1 MRILQ
6 FAAVTAALFIAA
18 GTLSAQ
24 GREFDVIYKKDGTTV
39 VGTILE
45 RIPDKTVVIE
55 VNGETEF
62 VDYSEIRN
70 IAREFF
76 PEITDVVP
84 RSGEPGTLVT
94 VRGAFPKQRPSNGA
108 VMLGKE
114 RVTPEQWKA
123 DAVSFRVPEDMDAGT
138 VPVTVIAGNQKAA
151 AKQPFFVKAKTE
163 TPVFSSPSSYDA
175 SSYDD
180 LGGAI
185 FGAYTMP
192 SGSFGATEGNDAG
205 YAQGGF
211 GFGIEGRVR
220 IAENFYIPIGT
231 IASFNGLD
239 LEAMNSSIGGTATVE
254 SESEMFT
261 SIAIYAG
268 LGLLVPLDDDVNLFV
283 SGEAAFGFY
292 ELPDVTIRSTFF
304 SSSVESETAFPFGF
318 TWSAGLMFTDGTT
331 LSYRMVIMKPNY
343 ELVGRE
349 LQSDYGA
356 IVLGIGI

>member
-1 MRILQ
+1 MKPTSAVSLLTIL
-6 FAAVTAALFIAA
+6 LIAA
-18 GTLSAQ
+18 NGLSAQ
-24 GREFDVIYKKDGTTV
+24 EREFDVIYKKDGTTV
-39 VGTILE
+39 VGRILE
-45 RIPDKTVVIE
+45 RIPEKTVVIE

-62 VDYSEIRN
+62 VDFTEIKN

-76 PEITDVVP
+76 PEVTDVVP
-84 RSGEPGTLVT
+84 RSGEPGTLVML
-94 VRGAFPKQRPSNGA
+94 RGAFPKQRPANSG

-114 RVTPEQWKA
+114 RITPEQWRG
-123 DAVSFRVPEDMDAGT
+123 DAVSFRVPEDMAAGT
-138 VPVTVIAGNQKAA
+138 APVTVIAGNQKAA
-151 AKQPFFVKAKTE
+151 AKQPFTVKEKTE
-163 TPVFSSPSSYDA
+163 APVLSTPASYDA
-175 SSYDD
+175 SSTED
-180 LGGAI
+180 LGGVI

-192 SGSFGATEGNDAG
+192 SGSFGATEGSDAG
-205 YAQGGF
+205 FATGGF

-283 SGEAAFGFY
+283 SGEAAFGIY
-292 ELPDVTIRSTFF
+292 ELPDVKISSPFF
-304 SSSVESETAFPFGF
+304 SSTVESETAFPFGF

-356 IVLGIGI
+356 VVLGIGI